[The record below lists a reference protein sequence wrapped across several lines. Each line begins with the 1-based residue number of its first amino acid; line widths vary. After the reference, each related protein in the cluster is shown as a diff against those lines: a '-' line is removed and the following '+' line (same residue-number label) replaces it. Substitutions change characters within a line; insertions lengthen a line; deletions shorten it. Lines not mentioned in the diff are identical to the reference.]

1 LETANLKRKKMLQD
15 KTMVGGILLLLVGVG
30 IALFLWF
37 FLLQTPEE
45 ASRPINSEPIASG
58 NNGNVDATADF
69 VTFDIAQDESEVSFS
84 LGELL
89 RGEPTTVV
97 GTTNQVAGQ
106 IVLNLNE
113 LGSTEVGTIRVN
125 ARTLFTDNN
134 LRNNAIRNRILFTDE
149 FEFITFTPTGIS
161 GLPASAAAGEEITFQ
176 ITGELTIK
184 DVTQMETFEVTAVSP
199 TPSRI
204 EGTATTTILRD
215 NYQLVV
221 PNVRSVANVDEEVEL
236 TISFVALPVQ

>member
-1 LETANLKRKKMLQD
+1 MLQD

-45 ASRPINSEPIASG
+45 ASEPISSEPVVTNG
-58 NNGNVDATADF
+58 NNGSVDATADF
-69 VTFDIAQDESEVSFS
+69 VTFDIAQDESEVRFS

-113 LGSTEVGTIRVN
+113 LESTEVGTIRVN

-149 FEFITFTPTGIS
+149 FEFITFTPTEIS
-161 GLPASAAAGEEITFQ
+161 GLPTSAAVGEEVAFQ

-184 DVTQMETFEVTAVSP
+184 DVTQVETFEVTAVSP

-221 PNVRSVANVDEEVEL
+221 PNVRSVANVDEEVVL
-236 TISFVALPVQ
+236 TINFEALPVP